1 MLFQKWLLV
10 KEVLSFPLSKGLKN
24 PMKELIDIQIKDNEC
39 FKWCFVK
46 KKIAKIRNVDNEFA
60 KQLDFKGV
68 KFPVH
73 KKY

>member
-1 MLFQKWLLV
+1 
-10 KEVLSFPLSKGLKN
+10 
-24 PMKELIDIQIKDNEC
+24 MKELIDIQNKDNEC
-39 FKWCFVK
+39 FKWWFVK